1 MKTIVFLGK
10 IKIKST
16 HLGGQNLLENGP
28 KWLEIGADIRNVETI
43 VTRQKSLQNN
53 RLPGLKGVLV

>member
-1 MKTIVFLGK
+1 MKSIVFLGK

-16 HLGGQNLLENGP
+16 HLGGQNLLENEP

-43 VTRQKSLQNN
+43 VKTEDRML
-53 RLPGLKGVLV
+53 